1 MSIIPLDTYQTINE
15 TIAKFLSHETPL
27 NYTEQ
32 LGLAWLALDEL
43 QELGYGFTMSSLGRS
58 TIRMRI
64 VRWAGHSYSHTSTG
78 EYIVDIVDGPAP
90 LAICR
95 AIVEAIAYENL
106 QV

>member
-15 TIAKFLSHETPL
+15 TIAKFLHDETPL
-27 NYTEQ
+27 NYTDQ

-106 QV
+106 